1 MSLFHEVS
9 VSLNNGPERAVTI
22 DLSDTY
28 IYIHFDEN
36 EILAL
41 QHEKCIPCRYKVAI
55 DIFVFYTN
63 NYEVQLRFGNSTDKM
78 NFKTLTFPYWKYEDD
93 NLMPTKSP
101 PSPPQTNVPPN
112 SLTSTPSNEPL
123 L

>member
-1 MSLFHEVS
+1 MVKLKRNNQFNMSLFHEVS

-41 QHEKCIPCRYKVAI
+41 QHEKCIRCRYKVAI

-78 NFKTLTFPYWKYEDD
+78 NFKTLTFPYW
-93 NLMPTKSP
+93 
-101 PSPPQTNVPPN
+101 
-112 SLTSTPSNEPL
+112 
-123 L
+123 